1 MNRQQAIIADLKY
14 LLQGNVLADEPLSMH
29 TTWRVG
35 GPAEVFVMPVSSQDV
50 AAVTRYANERGI
62 PLTVLGNGSN
72 VLVGDRGLAGI
83 VLKIGA
89 GLAQLDVKR
98 NKIRAQAGAGV
109 GRVAAAALEAHLGG
123 LEFVWGIP
131 ASIGGAI
138 VMNAGANGRAMA
150 DVVTGI
156 LAVTPA
162 GETATLGRED
172 LVFGYRESI
181 LQATPLIVVEA
192 LLTLAPR
199 EKDRIRREM
208 EAGLAHRKATQPLA
222 YPSAGSV
229 FKNPPGQAAGRLI
242 ELAGAKGLTVGKAQV
257 SRKHANFIIN
267 LGGATA
273 ADIYELINRVREL
286 VYEKTGISL
295 ELEVKVL
302 GEM

>member
-1 MNRQQAIIADLKY
+1 MNRQEAIIADLKY
-14 LLQGNVLADEPLSMH
+14 SLQGVVTADEPLYRY

-35 GPAEVFVMPVSSQDV
+35 GPAEVFVMPVSVQDV
-50 AAVTRYANERGI
+50 ATVARYTAERGI
-62 PLTVLGNGSN
+62 PLTCLGNGSN
-72 VLVGDRGLAGI
+72 VLIGDRGLAGI

-89 GLAQLDVKR
+89 GLAQLEVKK

-109 GRVAAAALEAHLGG
+109 GRVAAAALEANLGG

-181 LQATPLIVVEA
+181 LQATSLIVVEA
-192 LLTLAPR
+192 LLA
-199 EKDRIRREM
+199 
-208 EAGLAHRKATQPLA
+208 
-222 YPSAGSV
+222 
-229 FKNPPGQAAGRLI
+229 
-242 ELAGAKGLTVGKAQV
+242 
-257 SRKHANFIIN
+257 
-267 LGGATA
+267 
-273 ADIYELINRVREL
+273 
-286 VYEKTGISL
+286 
-295 ELEVKVL
+295 
-302 GEM
+302 